1 MSVASCAGTYSNE
14 GWVQSAIDPEEQL
27 LIEPGPSDYS
37 RKQGKMKSEYGC
49 IVSYRTFQ
57 PANSKTSTTLILAH
71 GFERKIENM
80 AGWGEHFASHGVTTV
95 IPEFCNSSLLQILT
109 HCHFENPY
117 DARCELVC
125 GKVVPEGFALELQNT
140 IRAQAT
146 RWVLQHA
153 ELRTTDTRIFN
164 PGVTILSD

>member
-1 MSVASCAGTYSNE
+1 MPPPYQPPSFAVI
-14 GWVQSAIDPEEQL
+14 VQ
-27 LIEPGPSDYS
+27 Y
-37 RKQGKMKSEYGC
+37 
-49 IVSYRTFQ
+49 
-57 PANSKTSTTLILAH
+57 SKTALVEIP
-71 GFERKIENM
+71 M
-80 AGWGEHFASHGVTTV
+80 A
-95 IPEFCNSSLLQILT
+95 T

-153 ELRTTDTRIFN
+153 EDSMRN
-164 PGVTILSD
+164 PIPMQ